1 MARKTPDSD
10 DTGAAEGSRIR
21 DSAQQIWLAGLGAF
35 AKAQAEGG
43 KVFDSLVKEGVE
55 MQRKTQATAQ
65 DRIQEATS
73 RMASMANEF
82 TSRATGEWDKLGS
95 LFEERVARALQ
106 RLGVPLAADL
116 QALQARVEELERERA
131 DARATHAAG
140 VKARR
145 PSPAA
150 RTSQAAGAPR
160 TAPRKRAPK
169 GPAQG

>member
-1 MARKTPDSD
+1 MARKTPDPSGEA
-10 DTGAAEGSRIR
+10 GAAEGSRIR

-43 KVFDSLVKEGVE
+43 KVFDALVKEGVE

-65 DRIQEATS
+65 ERLQEATG

-95 LFEERVARALQ
+95 LFEDRVARALQ
-106 RLGVPLAADL
+106 SLGVPLAADL

-140 VKARR
+140 ARPRR
-145 PSPAA
+145 PGPAA
-150 RTSQAAGAPR
+150 RSPKAEGAAR

-169 GPAQG
+169 G

>member
-1 MARKTPDSD
+1 MARKTPDPSG
-10 DTGAAEGSRIR
+10 DTGATAQGSRIR

-43 KVFDSLVKEGVE
+43 KVFDALVKEGVE
-55 MQRKTQATAQ
+55 LQRQSQTTAQ

-82 TSRATGEWDKLGS
+82 SARASGEWDKLGS
-95 LFEERVARALQ
+95 LFEDRVARALQ

-116 QALQARVEELERERA
+116 QALQARVDELERERA
-131 DARATHAAG
+131 EARATHTAG
-140 VKARR
+140 AKARR

-150 RTSQAAGAPR
+150 RSPKAAGAPR

-169 GPAQG
+169 G